1 MPHAGAARARRRGH
15 PLPSPASRAAAPL
28 GHPPAEA
35 GAPVPPAG
43 ARIINPSLA
52 LTEYRPRAADP
63 RATVYPSRLAHLAPS
78 SLVTSPE
85 AEPDPAPPVSPS
97 ENTHARQD
105 TRCLAHSKHN
115 SVARSRPHPQ
125 SSTSLVSSHSRR
137 TPRATVFGQASGCR
151 STPRPWPRP
160 LCGRWLTG
168 LRPVRRYRRVFRAG
182 DAHVDVGHI
191 FPRVAHG
198 LDRRAAA
205 RAAVGGRRVR
215 YRDSRNTGGRG
226 APRIF
231 EFNTRRVAD
240 RRPSRRLGIR
250 PPARHG
256 ARAPSHRPRDSAVCS
271 REAGCRLDGRRTSRP
286 HWCRRW

>member
-125 SSTSLVSSHSRR
+125 SSTSLVSECVGLH
-137 TPRATVFGQASGCR
+137 RALLAQIQLQLGQ
-151 STPRPWPRP
+151 RPFLEQPP
-160 LCGRWLTG
+160 PPGR
-168 LRPVRRYRRVFRAG
+168 A
-182 DAHVDVGHI
+182 
-191 FPRVAHG
+191 
-198 LDRRAAA
+198 RRAA
-205 RAAVGGRRVR
+205 
-215 YRDSRNTGGRG
+215 
-226 APRIF
+226 
-231 EFNTRRVAD
+231 
-240 RRPSRRLGIR
+240 RRLGS
-250 PPARHG
+250 G
-256 ARAPSHRPRDSAVCS
+256 GLSVQPSHLGDEHGVDGPLGRVVDAWRVRRVQEHADSRLRAVKS
-271 REAGCRLDGRRTSRP
+271 RVLL
-286 HWCRRW
+286 